1 MEFQKFAAGNVG
13 QMQSSLH
20 QERLQRQE
28 QAALCTK
35 LDVDKQQMQHRC
47 HDLEAKLRVQKHMMT
62 RFYTQICCTGSV
74 LMHTSYIQVA
84 EVRAT
89 EAEEEQYRTEQELAS
104 ARYGLHA
111 SHLHNQATISTAPG
125 SGMMVDDLQTGSTRA
140 ESALVS
146 SNAELKAANQ
156 RIHQLEQ
163 SAHGHMPLSN
173 IHTNAQIYSNGL
185 STGMKG
191 SHGTIPVGAFSDSN
205 VSSHK
210 VTAQA
215 MEVNMCF
222 LKLGF
227 LLACPAAQ
235 HLQATC
241 NSTHTLSRAWSARPA
256 YCVIA
261 RMLPHSG
268 CLVDTVSGKPM
279 SDLACVFHPHRSAHA
294 PYSWYDVDPLTC
306 RLL

>member
-1 MEFQKFAAGNVG
+1 MSALPCVFLLHCCEGCTRAEALVEFQKSAAGNMG

-20 QERLQRQE
+20 QERLRRQE

-35 LDVDKQQMQHRC
+35 LDVDKQQKQHRC

-62 RFYTQICCTGSV
+62 RVYTQICCTGSV

-111 SHLHNQATISTAPG
+111 SHLHN
-125 SGMMVDDLQTGSTRA
+125 
-140 ESALVS
+140 
-146 SNAELKAANQ
+146 
-156 RIHQLEQ
+156 
-163 SAHGHMPLSN
+163 
-173 IHTNAQIYSNGL
+173 
-185 STGMKG
+185 
-191 SHGTIPVGAFSDSN
+191 
-205 VSSHK
+205 
-210 VTAQA
+210 QA

-279 SDLACVFHPHRSAHA
+279 SDLACVFHPH
-294 PYSWYDVDPLTC
+294 
-306 RLL
+306 